1 MNLRHFQTFVKVVE
15 KESFSK
21 AADVLGYTQAAVT
34 IQIQQLEEELQ
45 TKLFDR
51 MNRKIHLTEEGEAFI
66 FYANE
71 VLRTV
76 EEARI
81 FNQSTKKEHG
91 TIRVGTV
98 GSLGSSVFPELIY
111 NFHLEHPNVEIKVI
125 IGKTEELLGM
135 VRRNEIDILFTLDY
149 QIYGADMV
157 KVFEKEETILFV
169 SADASVSSTKTYNLE
184 EFSDAPFLLTEQG
197 EAYRYE
203 LERSLAKRR
212 VDLNAILEVGDTE
225 IIIAVLKKGLGLS
238 FLPEFSVKEELEQQ
252 ILKEVRV
259 DIPTVSMYAQV
270 LYHEKKFLTTHMKA
284 FIQEIDQTYIHKQ

>member
-1 MNLRHFQTFVKVVE
+1 MDLRHFQTFVKVVE

-21 AADVLGYTQAAVT
+21 AADALGYTQAAVT
-34 IQIQQLEEELQ
+34 VQIKQLEEELH

-51 MNRKIHLTEEGEAFI
+51 MHRKIHLTEEGEAFI

-81 FNQSTKKEHG
+81 FNQSIKKEHG

-98 GSLGSSVFPELIY
+98 GSLGATVFPELIY
-111 NFHLEHPNVEIKVI
+111 NFHQEHPNVEIKVI
-125 IGKTEELLGM
+125 IGKTEELLAM

-149 QIYGADMV
+149 QVYGSDMI
-157 KVFEKEETILFV
+157 KVFEKEEPILFV
-169 SADASVSSTKTYNLE
+169 SADSSVRVDKIYKLK
-184 EFSDAPFLLTEQG
+184 EFSDSPFLLTEQG

-203 LERSLAKRR
+203 LERGLAKRR
-212 VDLNAILEVGDTE
+212 VNLNAILEVGDTE

-238 FLPEFSVKEELEQQ
+238 FLPEFSVREALDLQELKVVQ
-252 ILKEVRV
+252 V
-259 DIPTVSMYAQV
+259 DIPPISMYSQV

-284 FIQEIDQTYIHKQ
+284 FIQEIDKTYIQKQ